1 MADKKIDTSI
11 IDLIKTSVKSVESG
25 DRAPFDKLIK
35 SIEKTIPV
43 KGKKRMPKVD
53 PNINNKFR
61 IKRIGYDVIAKITT
75 DRDDLYK
82 ATVVS
87 IADGISPFAIDE
99 SFPISKRELELC
111 GRKILDI

>member
-1 MADKKIDTSI
+1 MADKKVDISI
-11 IDLIKTSVKSVESG
+11 NDLLK
-25 DRAPFDKLIK
+25 K
-35 SIEKTIPV
+35 SIDAIAKSDSAPIIFTPDKNIPV
-43 KGKKRMPKVD
+43 RKGKKRMPKVD

-75 DRDDLYK
+75 DRDDLYR

-87 IADGISPFAIDE
+87 IADGISPFAVDE